1 MELTMMT
8 RRERP
13 SNDPRR
19 WVDEH
24 GHEIEESDRGLV
36 YDLQTLVDRRKVL
49 GCSVG

>member
-36 YDLQTLVDRRKVL
+36 YDSRPWSTGARSS